1 MKNNIFSFSRFG
13 RYCGSSLAS
22 ICSGKG
28 LSILAFGL
36 IPVYVFVL
44 DILFSSFGHD
54 YQYMFA
60 SSRSA
65 FFAITGAIFVI
76 WMPAACYGHITEKR
90 AGSMFTLLPASS
102 LEKALS
108 MIINTMI
115 IIPLSFLAIYFAL
128 DLLITLAVGSPV
140 KDSIVVYLFTE
151 PLIPVKLSFTDMLL
165 SAVNNM
171 LVFLLGAVI
180 FKRHK
185 IAKTILV
192 LMGIS
197 IVVSFGVASVIN
209 AIGID
214 WVTSADF
221 DMDRLFLWNTVWSCI
236 LCAALSAGIFF
247 RIRKIQ
253 Y

>member
-36 IPVYVFVL
+36 MPVYVFVL

-76 WMPAACYGHITEKR
+76 W
-90 AGSMFTLLPASS
+90 
-102 LEKALS
+102 LS

-151 PLIPVKLSFTDMLL
+151 PLTPVKLSFTDMLL

>member
-1 MKNNIFSFSRFG
+1 MKNDIFSFSRFG
-13 RYCGSSLAS
+13 RYFRSEFAS
-22 ICSGKG
+22 IFSGKG
-28 LSILAFGL
+28 ISILAFGL
-36 IPVYVFVL
+36 MPVYIFVL
-44 DILFSSFGHD
+44 DILFSSFG
-54 YQYMFA
+54 YEYKYMYVF
-60 SSRSA
+60 SRSI
-65 FFAITGAIFVI
+65 FFAITGFIFVI

-90 AGSMFTLLPASS
+90 AGSMFTLLPVSS
-102 LEKALS
+102 LEKTLS

-140 KDSIVVYLFTE
+140 KDSIMVYLFREQLTPAE
-151 PLIPVKLSFTDMLL
+151 LPFSDMLL

-197 IVVSFGVASVIN
+197 IVVSFGAVSVIN
-209 AIGID
+209 AI
-214 WVTSADF
+214 
-221 DMDRLFLWNTVWSCI
+221 DMDWETVARIDIKSLSVWNTVWTCI
-236 LCAALSAGIFF
+236 LCAALGAGIFF